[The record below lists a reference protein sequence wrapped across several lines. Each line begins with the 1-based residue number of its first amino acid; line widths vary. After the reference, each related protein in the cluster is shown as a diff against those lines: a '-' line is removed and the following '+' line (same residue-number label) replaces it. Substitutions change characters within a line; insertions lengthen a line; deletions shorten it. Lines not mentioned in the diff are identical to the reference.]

1 MTDQIK
7 ETIKVLK
14 YLKSLKGKHSSFFK
28 HTNSRDIDTICK
40 CCHNLLL
47 GNIPLTPK
55 EKKYLKKIIEPG
67 FEKIKILARKNTS
80 IHKKRKVLSTNQV
93 GSGIVS
99 LLVTTLLPILI
110 SSIAKK

>member
-7 ETIKVLK
+7 EIIRVLK
-14 YLKSLKGKHSSFFK
+14 YLKSLKGKHSSFIK
-28 HTNSRDIDTICK
+28 HTYSSDIKSISQ
-40 CCHNLLL
+40 CCYNLLL

-55 EKKYLKKIIEPG
+55 EKKYIRNLLSPNIE
-67 FEKIKILARKNTS
+67 EIKLLARKNTS
-80 IHKKRKVLSTNQV
+80 IQKKRKVLSTNQA

-110 SSIAKK
+110 SSIVKK